1 MSYRYFVRENT
12 FKGKPARFYRVDG
25 DSVEVWSFWNTR
37 WETSHNN
44 PLEPGHAHYV
54 EFVKED
60 IPDFDGPGRYD
71 FSAFRYFQTSTGRL
85 YRARRGHGPG
95 AAAEYLLG
103 GEWTHSMIYMTL
115 GHLQGDPMFKE
126 IYEV

>member
-1 MSYRYFVRENT
+1 MSYRYFVRKNLL
-12 FKGKPARFYRVDG
+12 KGRPARFYRVTEH
-25 DSVEVWSFWNTR
+25 SVEIWSNEC
-37 WETSHNN
+37 WEESSSN
-44 PLEPGHAHYV
+44 PLHPGRMLYV
-54 EFVKED
+54 EFARED
-60 IPDFDGPGRYD
+60 LPDFDGSVD
-71 FSAFRYFQTSTGRL
+71 ISAFRYFQATTGRL
-85 YRARRGHGPG
+85 YRVRSGHGTC